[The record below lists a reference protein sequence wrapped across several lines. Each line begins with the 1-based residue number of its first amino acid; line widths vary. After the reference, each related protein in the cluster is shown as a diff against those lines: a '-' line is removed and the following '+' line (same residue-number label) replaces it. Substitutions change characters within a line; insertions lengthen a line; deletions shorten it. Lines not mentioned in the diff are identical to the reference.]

1 VRRSHAGAATVVLL
15 AAACTNFFIGPDAE
29 LDRVGLLDQVWR
41 DVDRHYASFVVKG
54 VDWDSLRD
62 AYSTRASEA
71 TSDSALAGVVGAML
85 SELRDFHV
93 NLFVGSRNYRYA
105 GFDAR
110 PAFFDPNV
118 VAYYVND
125 LGAVP
130 NGRLAFGHV
139 APDVGYVRIFHF
151 SGDGFDIA
159 IDTALARLGDVRG
172 LIIDVRNN
180 PGGAQ
185 LNAVTVAG
193 RFADR
198 ARNYGFKR
206 FRDGPAHDDLA
217 PPEGQFVSPMG
228 IRRFGGPVAVL
239 TNRLSGSAAEAFVL
253 AMRALPN
260 VTIAGDSTAG
270 ASGTP
275 LLRELPNGGSTSSPR
290 RFGTTRLM
298 FLMRKSDWCPT
309 SGSAAALR
317 SWLTA
322 ATPPST
328 RPWPCSGAPS
338 PREYKNQTRG

>member
-1 VRRSHAGAATVVLL
+1 MRGSLAGAAAVVLL
-15 AAACTNFFIGPDAE
+15 ALGCTSFLVGPDAQ

-41 DVDRHYASFVVKG
+41 DVDRHYASLVVKG

-93 NLFVGSRNYRYA
+93 NLFVGSRSYRYA

-110 PAFFDPNV
+110 AAFFDPNV

-125 LGAVP
+125 LRAAP

-139 APDVGYVRIFHF
+139 APDIGYVRIFHF

-159 IDTALARLGDVRG
+159 IDTALARLADVRA

-180 PGGAQ
+180 PGGE
-185 LNAVTVAG
+185 LFNVVTVAG

-198 ARNYGFKR
+198 DRTFGFKR
-206 FRDGPAHDDLA
+206 FRDGPAHDDLS

-228 IRRFGGPVAVL
+228 TRRFSGPVAVL
-239 TNRLSGSAAEAFVL
+239 ANRLSGSAAEAFVL

-275 LLRELPNGGSTSSPR
+275 LLRELPNGWLY
-290 RFGTTRLM
+290 RF
-298 FLMRKSDWCPT
+298 PT
-309 SGSAAALR
+309 SIWYDAAHVPYEEVGLVPEVWVRGSADELAARRDAVLD
-317 SWLTA
+317 TA
-322 ATPPST
+322 LAGVRRALP
-328 RPWPCSGAPS
+328 
-338 PREYKNQTRG
+338 